1 MKTKNIFQKYL
12 VCNKLENMKN
22 VLEIHSII
30 YIIVKV
36 YLE

>member
-12 VCNKLENMKN
+12 VYNKLENMKN
-22 VLEIHSII
+22 VLEIYSII